1 MEIANLFDTSTNWT
15 CISSE
20 RKLAEDNDRCFPH
33 PATSVYTLKFQIIML
48 FQTEHQLRLN
58 ASFVQLMT
66 ACILLPHVQLF
77 CNQAVIYY
85 FSPLSTNS
93 VRRLSVNIICGWHH
107 PAVPMLGL
115 VNMWALNRK
124 PQSHCSEYTIF
135 LANEPCH
142 TTMPCLRGKGFTSSG
157 RWLIWKKEKKRKEQT
172 TSVTHTL
179 SLSILD
185 CIQTVS
191 ICQCLSIHSLY
202 LSWQTLTI
210 SNRHTHTYLHRIK
223 LMMFTWHKSQ
233 SFNMRK
239 FT

>member
-1 MEIANLFDTSTNWT
+1 
-15 CISSE
+15 
-20 RKLAEDNDRCFPH
+20 
-33 PATSVYTLKFQIIML
+33 ML
-48 FQTEHQLRLN
+48 FQTAHQLRLN

-77 CNQAVIYY
+77 CNHAVIYY

-107 PAVPMLGL
+107 PAVPMLGP

-135 LANEPCH
+135 FANEPCH

-157 RWLIWKKEKKRKEQT
+157 RWLIWKKKKKRKEQT

-179 SLSILD
+179 SLSVLD

-191 ICQCLSIHSLY
+191 ICQCLLHTLFVRVCQLRY
-202 LSWQTLTI
+202 NQLQTQTHILTQDKADDV
-210 SNRHTHTYLHRIK
+210 Y
-223 LMMFTWHKSQ
+223 MA
-233 SFNMRK
+233 
-239 FT
+239 